1 MPVKKGPISCWKNR
15 NERTRSNMPPVPRGV
30 KALSA
35 LFLFGAA
42 IAGLASLA
50 LVFPGGVLEPV
61 WQLNPVARTHLATLG
76 PIGIGLMATVSIA
89 CVAAALGLRS
99 LAGWGHKL
107 ALALLGVNLVGD
119 AASAISG
126 HYLRALIGIALDG
139 LLIAYLLEPHIRA
152 LFAWRGFNLRGH
164 R

>member
-1 MPVKKGPISCWKNR
+1 
-15 NERTRSNMPPVPRGV
+15 MPPVPRGV
-30 KALSA
+30 KAASA

-42 IAGLASLA
+42 ITGLASLA

-76 PIGIGLMATVSIA
+76 PIGTGLMATVSIA

-107 ALALLGVNLVGD
+107 ALALLGVSLAGD
-119 AASAISG
+119 AVNAMSG
-126 HYLRALIGIALDG
+126 HYLRALLGIVFGG
-139 LLIAYLLEPHIRA
+139 LLIAYLLQLHMRA
-152 LFAWRGFNLRGH
+152 LFAWRGPIARGQLR
-164 R
+164 